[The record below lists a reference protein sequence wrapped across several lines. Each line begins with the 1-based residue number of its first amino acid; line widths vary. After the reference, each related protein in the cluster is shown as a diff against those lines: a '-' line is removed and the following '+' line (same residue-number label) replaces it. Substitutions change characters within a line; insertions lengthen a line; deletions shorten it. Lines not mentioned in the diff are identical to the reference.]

1 MDNGILRV
9 LKLSFDC
16 LPSSSLKQCFAYCS
30 IFPKDFEIKREH
42 LIQLWMAEGF
52 LQSSDGSYTEME
64 IIGDRFFNELLLSSL
79 FQDVEKDV
87 HGNIKT
93 CKMHDVIHD
102 LALFVSKAETLV
114 LDETGPMS
122 DTSHIRRLSIIS
134 TGIEVPTISE
144 DVATKL
150 RSLFSNVDV
159 LHRMSNEPKSLRV
172 LNFRGAKVEKLPAF
186 LGKLEHLRYLDI
198 SRTKIKKLPKS
209 FTQLYNLQTLSI
221 MDCCLERLPKGI
233 TKLVSLRHI
242 YFNKEKLMP
251 VKVGCLPC
259 LQTLPFF
266 YVSIESGRK
275 VEELGFLSQL
285 RGELELYNLEHVKE
299 KAEAIRAKLLE
310 KTEVYKL
317 EFLWSYRR
325 EGYSNDKE
333 VLEGLKPCS
342 NLKSLKIVNY
352 WGDNLPSWMLMSV
365 HDFGYSFLDN
375 LVFLKLIKC
384 KECTNISGLGQL
396 RNLQILE
403 IDGMEK
409 VKCVYKNFCN
419 SNIESSSHVW
429 SEATT
434 LFPSLRRFSLENMN
448 SLEEWVQGVGPG
460 IEGSEDVVLFPQL
473 EELIV
478 LSCPKLKSVPTHRG
492 FTFLQ
497 AFHVC
502 YCDELSSLRDGLSV
516 STFVKE
522 LRMWNCCSLI
532 SVPKDIGELRSLIYL
547 EISFCPKL
555 TSIPEE
561 ILGNLTSLKEL
572 RIGFFSEELEEFP
585 GLSSIHL
592 LCASL
597 ECLYLFGWKK
607 LKSLPPQLQHL
618 LALKSFVICFF
629 DGMESLPE
637 WLGNFSSLQK
647 LRIEKCNSLMHLP
660 SMEAMQCLSKLQ
672 GLEINRCPILAERCI
687 KESRPEWPKIAHMPY
702 IQINWQHIKQ

>member
-1 MDNGILRV
+1 
-9 LKLSFDC
+9 
-16 LPSSSLKQCFAYCS
+16 
-30 IFPKDFEIKREH
+30 
-42 LIQLWMAEGF
+42 
-52 LQSSDGSYTEME
+52 
-64 IIGDRFFNELLLSSL
+64 
-79 FQDVEKDV
+79 
-87 HGNIKT
+87 
-93 CKMHDVIHD
+93 
-102 LALFVSKAETLV
+102 
-114 LDETGPMS
+114 MS

-251 VKVGCLPC
+251 VKLGCLPC

-285 RGELELYNLEHVKE
+285 RGELEIYNLEHVKE
-299 KAEAIRAKLLE
+299 KAEASRAKLLE

-460 IEGSEDVVLFPQL
+460 IEGSKDVVLFPQL

-618 LALKSFVICFF
+618 VALKSFVICFF

-660 SMEAMQCLSKLQ
+660 SREAMQCLSKLQ

-687 KESRPEWPKIAHMPY
+687 KESRPEWHKIAHMPY
-702 IQINWQHIKQ
+702 IQINWQHIKQEDDIEFNGPWKLQIAVRALFVDIGKLGQSAQGNLFAELEAFPDC